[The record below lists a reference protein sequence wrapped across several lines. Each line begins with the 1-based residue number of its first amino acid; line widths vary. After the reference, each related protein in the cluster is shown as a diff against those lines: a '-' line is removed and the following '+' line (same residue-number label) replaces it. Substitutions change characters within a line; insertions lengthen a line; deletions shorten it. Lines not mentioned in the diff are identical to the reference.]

1 MSLRLSII
9 NDRLAEVVLSSG
21 DKQDVAFMK
30 LAHAII
36 QGCDYDDLQPEDI
49 VEGGEDKQ
57 IDVLC
62 FDEDPISGVADV
74 LILQTKNTESFSS
87 TALTLLGNG
96 LSWLFEKS
104 KVQYQKL
111 SNVRLVRKID
121 EVREFRTRSGPSNLR
136 VRVFFV
142 TKGNAEKL
150 SKEFKDELAQ
160 IQAKYEGG
168 GFGAFRITPLGAS
181 ELVDLLADQ
190 ERRERQID
198 DSLPIVYDKN
208 KPSYI
213 RYSVRGMTGYICTVK
228 GSEIARLVGGD
239 RDKAIFDLNL
249 RRYYGA
255 GKGRVNPSIAAT
267 SSNGNESHL
276 FWFFNNGITIVC
288 DRCQV
293 VDDPDFPHLKL
304 TNLQIVNGCQTSM
317 TLAATS
323 QEGSLQN
330 DVEVLAKVF
339 ETSNERFVSKVVLT
353 TNNQNAISSRDLK
366 ANDQVQEDYQ
376 QAFSRLYGLR
386 YERKPREFKGLSREE
401 SRTVVSNERI
411 AQAYLA
417 IVKKK
422 PTIARTQKY
431 RIWEEEWYRQIFPE
445 AAIEKHVLSYL
456 IYDYCLRAKKEA
468 LAKWQDDP
476 IRYSVVTYGVFH
488 LARVLAF
495 KYTRKEN
502 WDDPQEAASWI
513 SQLQT
518 KPKTL
523 DRIYVS
529 SVTLIHRLIKKKP
542 EWIENINNVFKA
554 ADIEGAINIELN
566 KDKSERK
573 KLSGTNSASSSHGIS

>member
-9 NDRLAEVVLSSG
+9 NDRLAEYIQSSG
-21 DKQDVAFMK
+21 DKPDVAFMK

-49 VEGGEDKQ
+49 VDGGEDKQ
-57 IDVLC
+57 LDVLC
-62 FDEDPISGVADV
+62 FDEDPMTGVAEV
-74 LILQTKNTESFSS
+74 LILQTKNTDSFSS

-150 SKEFKDELAQ
+150 SKEFKDEMEE
-160 IQAKYEGG
+160 IQSKYVDG
-168 GFGAFRITPLGAS
+168 GFGSFKIAPLGAS
-181 ELVDLLADQ
+181 ELVDILADQ
-190 ERRERQID
+190 ERSERQVN

-213 RYSVRGMTGYICTVK
+213 RYSVRGMTGFICTVK

-255 GKGRVNPSIAAT
+255 EKGRVNPSIAAT
-267 SSNGNESHL
+267 SSNRNESHL

-293 VDDPDFPHLKL
+293 VDDPDSPHLKL

-317 TLAATS
+317 TLAATA
-323 QEGSLQN
+323 QEGILQD
-330 DVEVLAKVF
+330 DVEVLAKIF
-339 ETSNERFVSKVVLT
+339 ETSDEEFVSKVVLT

-376 QAFSRLYGLR
+376 VAFSRLYGLR

-445 AAIEKHVLSYL
+445 ATIDKHALAYR
-456 IYDYCLRAKKEA
+456 IYDYCLRAKKDA

-476 IRYSVVTYGVFH
+476 VRYSVVSYGVFH

-495 KYTRKEN
+495 KYTRKES
-502 WDDPQEAASWI
+502 WDDSRETETWI
-513 SQLQT
+513 KQLQT
-518 KPKTL
+518 KPKVL
-523 DRIYVS
+523 NRHYES
-529 SVTLIHRLIKKKP
+529 SVNLIHRLIKKKP
-542 EWIENINNVFKA
+542 EWVENINNVFKA
-554 ADIEGAINIELN
+554 GDIEGAINTELH
-566 KDKSERK
+566 KYRSV
-573 KLSGTNSASSSHGIS
+573 